1 MRDSLG
7 RIRAV
12 TYTVPDLRMIE
23 ETYPRWLRYRIVAR
37 GEVPAGV
44 AASWDAPALSGC
56 TFITLEPESGEPT
69 YFRFVQDPLATTWRA
84 LTTHGWNVSE
94 LVVSDV
100 DALAAALADSPFR
113 IIGSPASLQRFP
125 MIRAMQVIGPCGE
138 CLYFTQVGAG
148 SGLDLARA
156 ESFVGRI
163 FIVVAGS
170 ADLSAL
176 SATYQAFGNE
186 IDPPVATRVRVI
198 SLANDLPIDTEH
210 AHGLIKLGHGS
221 LIELDQYPDVTEPRA
236 TRAGALPPGM
246 AMVSFDV
253 DDLAVAEH
261 VGPSADA
268 LLPGTVARAAVLR
281 GAAGELIELVERAH
295 A

>member
-7 RIRAV
+7 PIRAV
-12 TYTVPDLRMIE
+12 TYAVPDLRLIE
-23 ETYPRWLRYRIVAR
+23 EAYPRWLRYRIVAR
-37 GEVPAGV
+37 GTVPGGV
-44 AASWDAPALSGC
+44 AASWGAPAASDAA
-56 TFITLEPESGEPT
+56 FVTLAPESGEPT
-69 YFRFVQDPLATTWRA
+69 YFRFIEDRAASWRA

-94 LVVSDV
+94 LVVRDV
-100 DALAAALADSPFR
+100 DALAASLADSPFR
-113 IIGSPASLQRFP
+113 IIGAPASLQRFP

-163 FIVVAGS
+163 FIVVAGGT
-170 ADLSAL
+170 DLPAL
-176 SATYQAFGNE
+176 FATYSAFGNE

-198 SLANDLPIDTEH
+198 SIANDLPLETEH

-221 LIELDQYPDVTEPRA
+221 MIELDRYPEVTRPRA
-236 TRAGALPPGM
+236 MRAGALPPGM
-246 AMVSFDV
+246 AMVSLEIG
-253 DDLAVAEH
+253 DLSIANDA
-261 VGPSADA
+261 GPAA
-268 LLPGTVARAAVLR
+268 PTLLPDCDSPSAVLR
-281 GAAGELIELVERAH
+281 GAVGELIELVECGH

>member
-1 MRDSLG
+1 MRDALG

-12 TYTVPDLRMIE
+12 TYTVPDLKVIE
-23 ETYPRWLRYRIVAR
+23 ETYPRWLGYRIVAR
-37 GEVPAGV
+37 GELPASV
-44 AASWDAPALSGC
+44 AASWDAPAMSGC
-56 TFITLEPESGEPT
+56 RFITLEPESGEPT
-69 YFRFVQDPLATTWRA
+69 YFRFVHDPLAASWRA

-100 DALAAALADSPFR
+100 DALAASLVGSPFR
-113 IIGSPASLQRFP
+113 IIGPPASLQRFP

-163 FIVVAGS
+163 FIVVAGGD
-170 ADLSAL
+170 DLAAL
-176 SATYQAFGNE
+176 FATYQIFGNE
-186 IDPPVATRVRVI
+186 VDAPVATRVRVI
-198 SLANDLPIDTEH
+198 SLANDLPLDTEH

-221 LIELDQYPDVTEPRA
+221 LIELDQYPAVTQPRA
-236 TRAGALPPGM
+236 LRVGALPPGM

-253 DDLAVAEH
+253 DDLSVVEP
-261 VGPSADA
+261 VGPSAHA
-268 LLPGTVARAAVLR
+268 LLPGADSRAAVLR
-281 GAAGELIELVERAH
+281 GAAGELIEFVERAH
-295 A
+295 G